1 MTQLAFAASGSPDLV
16 EQLEQLSDGHLPGL
30 LGIEVTSASPGQLRS
45 RMPLRQSHRAGNGY
59 LHAGSVVTLADT
71 SAGYGCQISL
81 PEGATGFTTAE
92 LKSNFLSTATE
103 GTLACRAWLVHG
115 GRTTQVWDA
124 EVSHEESGRTLALF
138 RSTQVLLYPWE
149 RPVHLPEKPGPRAA

>member
-1 MTQLAFAASGSPDLV
+1 MKQLAMVPSGADELITQLEA
-16 EQLEQLSDGHLPGL
+16 LSDGHLPGL
-30 LGIEVTSASPGQLRS
+30 LGIEITSAEPGELRS
-45 RMPLRQSHRAGNGY
+45 RMPLRRAHRAGNGY

-92 LKSNFLSTATE
+92 LKSNFLSTATD
-103 GTLACRAWLVHG
+103 GVLACRAWLVHG

-124 EVSHEESGRTLALF
+124 EVVHEETGRTLALF
-138 RSTQVLLYPWE
+138 RCTQVLLYPRE
-149 RPVHLPEKPGPRAA
+149 RTVPLMEGPAPQSA

>member
-1 MTQLAFAASGSPDLV
+1 MTQLAYESLAPDSEGGDIV
-16 EQLEQLSDGHLPGL
+16 AQLQRLSEGHLPGR
-30 LGIEVTSASPGQLRS
+30 LGIEVTAAEPGALRS
-45 RMPLRQSHRAGNGY
+45 RMPLSRFHLAANGY

-71 SAGYGCQISL
+71 SAGYGCQASL

-92 LKSNFLSTATE
+92 LKSNFLATATE

-124 EVSHEESGRTLALF
+124 EVTHEETGRTLALF
-138 RSTQVLLYPWE
+138 RCTQVVLYPRE
-149 RPVHLPEKPGPRAA
+149 RPGPRAA